1 MTDSKIQI
9 RGNCQCCGRQQAVVG
24 GGMSKHGYTV
34 DHGWFSGVC
43 SGERYAPM
51 QVSRT
56 HTDEII
62 VDVLADVVALLAKA
76 DKVKAGEITPKTIIR
91 SPRFQKIEIAFA
103 DAEKHEQANAVQAM
117 EWNLRN
123 RARAGE
129 QFAKALGEVADKV
142 HGTAL
147 IEVAKKEAP
156 EFIGVGHQ
164 KAGEGIVYTCVSVQG
179 GRVYW
184 KGQKGDKTF
193 KGWMGCQAWRKFP
206 TI

>member
-1 MTDSKIQI
+1 
-9 RGNCQCCGRQQAVVG
+9 
-24 GGMSKHGYTV
+24 MSKHGYTV
-34 DHGWFSGVC
+34 DHGWFNGVC

-51 QVSRT
+51 QVSRV
-56 HTDEII
+56 HTDQII
-62 VDVLADVVALLAKA
+62 VEVRAEVVELLAKA
-76 DKVKAGEITPKTIIR
+76 DRVKAGEITPKTIMR

-156 EFIGVGHQ
+156 EFINVGHQ
-164 KAGEGIVYTCVSVQG
+164 KSGNEMTYTCTSVQG
-179 GRVYW
+179 ARVYY
-184 KGQKGDKTF
+184 KVQKGDKVF
-193 KGWMGCQAWRKFP
+193 KGWMGCQAWRKMA
-206 TI
+206 TV

>member
-1 MTDSKIQI
+1 MTNLTTQI

-34 DHGWFSGVC
+34 DHGWFNGVC

-51 QVSRT
+51 QVSRV
-56 HTDEII
+56 HTDQII
-62 VDVLADVVALLAKA
+62 VEVRAEVVELLAKA
-76 DKVKAGEITPKTIIR
+76 DRVKAGEITPKTIMR

-156 EFIGVGHQ
+156 EFINVGHQ
-164 KAGEGIVYTCVSVQG
+164 KSGNEMTYTCTSVQG
-179 GRVYW
+179 ARVYY
-184 KGQKGDKTF
+184 KVQKGDKVF
-193 KGWMGCQAWRKFP
+193 KGWMGCQAWRKMA
-206 TI
+206 TV